1 MKKQLDDVNSEKG
14 KVKEDARILLVSIA
28 HTQGIIEQQLDEY
41 NVQIAKLSAPY
52 EQTIEKLRADL
63 ATDEKALLSL
73 MKKNKGTLFSFE
85 DVVNLPNGSLIH
97 NVGDHV
103 TIPKTA
109 LADCQA
115 QGFRDAIK
123 VVESLD
129 RDAIEKWPDAKLVL
143 IGAQRKKKEEFKYS
157 LKK

>member
-1 MKKQLDDVNSEKG
+1 VNSEKG

-63 ATDEKALLSL
+63 ATDEKTLLSL
-73 MKKNKGTLFSFE
+73 MKKNKRVLFDST
-85 DVVNLPNGSLIH
+85 DVINLPDGSLIH

-109 LADCQA
+109 LAVCQKSY
-115 QGFRDAIK
+115 REVIK

-129 RDAIEKWPDAKLVL
+129 RDAIEEWPDAKLVL
-143 IGAQRKKKEEFKYS
+143 IGAERKKKEEFKYS